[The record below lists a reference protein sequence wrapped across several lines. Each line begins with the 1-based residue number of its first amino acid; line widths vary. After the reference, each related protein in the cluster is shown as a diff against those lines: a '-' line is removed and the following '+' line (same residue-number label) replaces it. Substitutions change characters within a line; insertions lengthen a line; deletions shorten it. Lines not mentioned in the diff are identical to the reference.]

1 MARPKQVIRPI
12 EMSVSIPE
20 DLHCRL
26 KLELFSEVEGRVP
39 HGRISQ
45 LFTLLLRQHFAA
57 MDRVQG
63 IVKGAQP

>member
-1 MARPKQVIRPI
+1 MARPKGVIRPV
-12 EMSVSIPE
+12 EMSISIPE
-20 DLHCRL
+20 DLHARL

-57 MDRVQG
+57 LDQVQAISQRG
-63 IVKGAQP
+63 DV

>member
-1 MARPKQVIRPI
+1 MARPKGVIRPV

-57 MDRVQG
+57 LDQVQKRG
-63 IVKGAQP
+63 EME

>member
-20 DLHCRL
+20 DLHARL
-26 KLELFSEVEGRVP
+26 KLELFSDVEGRVP
-39 HGRISQ
+39 HGKISQ

-57 MDRVQG
+57 MDKVQV
-63 IVKGAQP
+63 IAEGAQP